1 MRYAALGRRL
11 GATLAL
17 LLAAAPLA
25 AQSGARWL
33 FRSSS
38 TADLWYHGVALA
50 GLTGF
55 GAQPLYD
62 PGYPAAVR
70 RTRDAR
76 GTAPTLL
83 EREAAQ
89 LREAFLA
96 DSAFELVHFVPLYFA
111 AAEPEEMLAA
121 LEAVARSGREAV
133 AAQPPRTRFGAST
146 VAFVLAAPAQ
156 RATLGRFVAALRE
169 EWPVYRTER
178 GAASEARN
186 ARLAAATATWERA
199 LEPALRG
206 FLAKERLDGGVV
218 LAVPSLGPEGRLFAG
233 QPDDRADNIVAVA
246 LPMGEPADAAAYLA
260 VRELAFPAARRALA
274 NAALLPTDRLAAE
287 RLAGQGSAQLGR
299 MVLGAGAPG
308 SAATYER
315 VLTALAGCGREFA
328 ACFPLPSDAQRAL
341 EAVAR

>member
-1 MRYAALGRRL
+1 MTFAALRGRL
-11 GATLAL
+11 GLTLVL
-17 LLAAAPLA
+17 LLAAGPLA
-25 AQSGARWL
+25 AQAGARWL

-38 TADLWYHGVALA
+38 TADLWYHGVAVT
-50 GLTGF
+50 GFTGF

-62 PGYPAAVR
+62 PAYPATVR
-70 RTRDAR
+70 RAREAR
-76 GTAPTLL
+76 GTAATRL
-83 EREAAQ
+83 EREAGQ
-89 LREAFLA
+89 LREAFVA

-133 AAQPPRTRFGAST
+133 AAQPPRARFGAST
-146 VAFVLAAPAQ
+146 VAFVLASPAQ
-156 RATLGRFVAALRE
+156 RAVLGRFVAALRE

-186 ARLAAATATWERA
+186 ARLAAATATWERE

-206 FLAKERLDGGVV
+206 FLSGEKLDGGVV

-246 LPMGEPADAAAYLA
+246 LPAGEPADAAAYLA

-274 NAALLPTDRLAAE
+274 AGALLPPDRLAAE
-287 RLAGQGSAQLGR
+287 RLAGQGSARLGGL
-299 MVLGAGAPG
+299 VLGAGAPG
-308 SAATYER
+308 PAATYER
-315 VLTALAGCGREFA
+315 VLTALAGCGQGFA
-328 ACFPLPSDAQRAL
+328 ACFPLPGDAVRAL
-341 EAVAR
+341 EAAAR